1 MKYPFIRHIRL
12 LVTETLKSVTI
23 ISPDCKKDHF
33 TYEIFQIDYVLA
45 HCSVCASYFHS
56 LWNNDC
62 YI

>member
-45 HCSVCASYFHS
+45 HCSVCVSYFHS
-56 LWNNDC
+56 L
-62 YI
+62 